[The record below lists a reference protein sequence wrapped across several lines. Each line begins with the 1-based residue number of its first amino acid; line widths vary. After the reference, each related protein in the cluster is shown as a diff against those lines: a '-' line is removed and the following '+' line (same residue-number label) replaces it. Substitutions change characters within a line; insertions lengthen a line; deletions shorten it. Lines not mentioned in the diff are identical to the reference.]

1 MDNKITKRR
10 FADFLSYEW
19 LFIIIICVV
28 AIIGWNLIYT
38 VAAPRLSVGQS
49 FKLIYDD
56 GVSTNYMHNVIQIS
70 QRANER
76 DYLGQ
81 PHGAFS
87 YDVLKIETEGM
98 SNSIDN
104 ELGIRYDT
112 KDADVLVTFSQD
124 MQNAQGLT
132 FRKVN
137 GIIESYNVWSFNKAI
152 KDGDL
157 YLENLLKTGV
167 VKHEAGDIN
176 NSYTMDQIDTE
187 KVKNLF
193 LSRQEGDNRYRKEA
207 DKQQGIIYE
216 IQRIET
222 LCYEI
227 DFTKRLFRDHKE
239 VFYYYA
245 IGEQSYNQAV
255 EHAKDQALIQSKQQ
269 VFEQN
274 KQKNLINYGVE
285 KLAYGI
291 DFDKLTDS
299 YEFKVGDFFT
309 DDYGESKNLVMLAFD
324 FIGSQ
329 PHLQYESLSFINTVI
344 RLCSDIV

>member
-1 MDNKITKRR
+1 M
-10 FADFLSYEW
+10 
-19 LFIIIICVV
+19 
-28 AIIGWNLIYT
+28 
-38 VAAPRLSVGQS
+38 
-49 FKLIYDD
+49 
-56 GVSTNYMHNVIQIS
+56 
-70 QRANER
+70 
-76 DYLGQ
+76 
-81 PHGAFS
+81 
-87 YDVLKIETEGM
+87 
-98 SNSIDN
+98 
-104 ELGIRYDT
+104 
-112 KDADVLVTFSQD
+112 
-124 MQNAQGLT
+124 
-132 FRKVN
+132 
-137 GIIESYNVWSFNKAI
+137 
-152 KDGDL
+152 
-157 YLENLLKTGV
+157 LKTGV

-227 DFTKRLFRDHKE
+227 DFTKRLFRDLKE

-291 DFDKLTDS
+291 DFDKIINIQFLQFCKIIIPVLIHVCTS
-299 YEFKVGDFFT
+299 HNPV
-309 DDYGESKNLVMLAFD
+309 SLVLLYS
-324 FIGSQ
+324 I
-329 PHLQYESLSFINTVI
+329 E
-344 RLCSDIV
+344 DICLEV